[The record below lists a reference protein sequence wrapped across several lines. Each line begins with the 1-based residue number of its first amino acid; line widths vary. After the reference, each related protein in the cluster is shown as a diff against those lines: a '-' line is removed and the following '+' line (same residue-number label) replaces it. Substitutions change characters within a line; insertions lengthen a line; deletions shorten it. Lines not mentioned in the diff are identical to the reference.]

1 MKLRV
6 INFTRILCQACADIN
21 KFNIHYLVIF
31 PEVSGCQNN
40 YFAAGDD

>member
-21 KFNIHYLVIF
+21 KFHIHYLVIF
-31 PEVSGCQNN
+31 PDIPGRPFD
-40 YFAAGDD
+40 YFSARGD